1 MFLCQLLKS
10 LTRPSTSRLTD
21 LGLRLSSL
29 HGAEAGREGW
39 SGAAEGEVR
48 PNSLV
53 FFMRVNEQETAH
65 ELAEWREGG
74 VMDGRGLKR
83 QPPEGEPSVH
93 TNARA
98 HVSSICLF

>member
-1 MFLCQLLKS
+1 M
-10 LTRPSTSRLTD
+10 
-21 LGLRLSSL
+21 LR
-29 HGAEAGREGW
+29 RENK
-39 SGAAEGEVR
+39 VR

-83 QPPEGEPSVH
+83 QPPEGEPSVR
-93 TNARA
+93 TNARFI
-98 HVSSICLF
+98 HLSFLMQSLLW